1 MASKRY
7 FQEFRTFSCP
17 IKNAVHLLGD
27 KWILFILREFL
38 EDEVF
43 GFNELHSKLGGI
55 STRTLTLK
63 LDLLEKQHIVEK
75 KVLRFKPRKVEYK
88 LTSKGHGFLPLL
100 QEMGVW
106 FREHYG
112 RVREN
117 L

>member
-1 MASKRY
+1 MRSKRY
-7 FQEFRTFSCP
+7 FQAHRTFSCP

-43 GFNELHSKLGGI
+43 GFNELHSRLQPI

-63 LDLLEKQHIVEK
+63 LDELEKQHIVER
-75 KVLRFKPRKVEYK
+75 KVIRFKPKKVEYR
-88 LTSKGHGFLPLL
+88 LGEKGQAFLPLL
-100 QEMGVW
+100 QDMGVW
-106 FREHYG
+106 FNEHYG
-112 RVREN
+112 FVEEN